1 MATPNFRTILR
12 DLRFKTPLRKL
23 SPAFHSYGYMFTPA
37 QLAFLVGCLDETR
50 DVPGVVLEVG
60 CALGKTTLYL
70 DYHMTDTKDARRYVC
85 VDTFSG
91 FVPDDVEVEVGKRNK
106 ARELL
111 DGFRVNK
118 KEWFDQNLADN
129 GVTRVT
135 TFESDIKRFD
145 LAAYAPKIS
154 FCLLDVDL
162 YQPIQV
168 GLEMIM
174 PLVAPGG
181 IVVVD
186 DCKPNNTFDGALQA
200 YVEYVEKHG
209 LPKEIAH
216 GKLGVIRAPH

>member
-1 MATPNFRTILR
+1 MNLQDLIR

-23 SPAFHSYGYMFTPA
+23 SPAFHSYDYMFSPA
-37 QLAFLVGCLDETR
+37 QLAFLVRCLDETR
-50 DVPGVVLEVG
+50 DVSGVVLEVG

-70 DYHMTDTKDARRYVC
+70 DRHLSDVGDDRRYVC

-91 FVPDDVEVEVGKRNK
+91 FVADDVEVEVQKRNK

-129 GVTRVT
+129 GVLRVST
-135 TFESDIKRFD
+135 YESDIKRFD
-145 LAAYAPKIS
+145 LAAHAPAIS

-168 GLEMIM
+168 GLDKIV

-186 DCKPNNTFDGALQA
+186 DVKPNSTFDGAYQA
-200 YVEYVEKHG
+200 YVEYVERHG
-209 LPKEIAH
+209 LPKEIVH
-216 GKLGVIRAPH
+216 GKLGVIRKSP